1 MGTARGV
8 HTDQWLGA
16 PARRPFSRE
25 RLSAAKTPAAEAEA
39 EHTFT
44 EHDQPNGERRNRI
57 RPTNAELRD
66 GGKPDEAEE
75 CKECADRGEEAV
87 GAECA
92 AAETDRNASLQECKR
107 RLHDE

>member
-1 MGTARGV
+1 MARDV
-8 HTDQWLGA
+8 HTDQWLDV
-16 PARRPFSRE
+16 RVRQPFSRV

-75 CKECADRGEEAV
+75 RKECTDCGEEAV
-87 GAECA
+87 SAECTT
-92 AAETDRNASLQECKR
+92 AEANRNASLQERER